1 MSPRHRRLA
10 PLLLPFLL
18 LSLLPPSSGLPPSS
32 PYYPSVAVV
41 FRIQGDRTVSVEEN
55 CTLYLPS
62 LYSSLTIRRTI
73 PSENVWDLRA
83 WCEPG
88 QVTLES
94 RAVEGGTELTLRISF
109 SSPFRGNL
117 GYGLSYRASGWVV
130 GTGPKY
136 EAVLGGIRIDR
147 GGYPYESYRVT
158 VQGPPGGTLF
168 WYEPREASADSSSV
182 TYSTSVG
189 APGSFEGVRVTFYS
203 SPAHYRLTLI
213 ENLRNPGRESCELV
227 MNLLLFS
234 EGKTGFASLL
244 SSDPPVGSLYRD
256 EENNWY
262 ASFRL
267 RLAPGESRRVRVEL
281 LWRTELYDPRLS
293 PESSGTL
300 DDLPPGLEGYTRERE
315 YWEVGEL
322 RPLSLQL
329 AGGERNLY
337 SLTRKLLEWEDRS
350 ITYTPTQERQGA
362 LLTLQKGTGDCD
374 CLSDLLI
381 ALLRALGVPSR
392 LSFGWTAG
400 ENGAGNHAWVEVYLP
415 GRGWEPV
422 DPTWSGGTEK
432 YLFRMDPL
440 HLTRGSRGLS
450 SSDAYLSKVHYGSLE
465 VGPEEVSLSYLS
477 EEEAREGFLTS
488 ARTVL
493 GLAEGVGGD
502 DPRLGL
508 ARDKLEAA
516 GGGDPQAALDSLRW
530 SMEVL
535 GERGKPLE
543 LPARIPPWTPLALG
557 GAAICLVV
565 ALLLGLRKR

>member
-1 MSPRHRRLA
+1 MSPPSWKLA
-10 PLLLPFLL
+10 LLFLPFLL
-18 LSLLPPSSGLPPSS
+18 LSLLPPSSGLPRSS
-32 PYYPSVAVV
+32 PYYPSVAVR
-41 FRIQGDRTVSVEEN
+41 FEIQGDRTVSVEEN
-55 CTLYLPS
+55 CTLYLPTLS
-62 LYSSLTIRRTI
+62 SSLTIRRTL

-88 QVTLES
+88 EVSLEN
-94 RAVEGGTELTLRISF
+94 RTVEGGTELTLRISF
-109 SSPFRGNL
+109 SSPFRGEL
-117 GYGLSYRASGWVV
+117 RYGLSYGVSGWVG

-136 EAVLGGIRIDR
+136 EAVLGGIRIDP
-147 GGYPYESYRVT
+147 GGYPYESYRIT
-158 VQGPPGGTLF
+158 VQGPPGSRLF
-168 WYEPREASADSSSV
+168 WYEPREASADSSSL

-203 SPAHYRLTLI
+203 SPAYYRLTLT
-213 ENLRNPGRESCELV
+213 ETLRNPGEESCDLV

-244 SSDPPVGSLYRD
+244 SSDPPVGSLYSD

-267 RLAPGESRRVRVEL
+267 RLAPGENRKVRVEL
-281 LWRTELYDPRLS
+281 VWRTELYDPRLS
-293 PESSGTL
+293 PENSGTL
-300 DDLPPGLEGYTRERE
+300 DDLPPGLEEYTRERK
-315 YWEVGEL
+315 YWEVEEL
-322 RPLSLQL
+322 RSLSLQL

-337 SLTRKLLEWEDRS
+337 SLTRKLLEWEEKS
-350 ITYTPTQERQGA
+350 ITYTPTPERQGA

-422 DPTWSGGTEK
+422 DPTWSEGTEK

-450 SSDAYLSKVHYGSLE
+450 SSDAYLSKAQYGSLE
-465 VGPEEVSLSYLS
+465 VEPEEVSLSYLP
-477 EEEAREGFLTS
+477 EEEALGEFLTS

-493 GLAEGVGGD
+493 ELAERAGEN
-502 DPRLGL
+502 DPRLEL
-508 ARDKLEAA
+508 ARQNLEAA
-516 GGGDPQAALDSLRW
+516 EGGDPQAALDSLRW

-543 LPARIPPWTPLALG
+543 LPARIPLWTLLALG
-557 GAAICLVV
+557 GAVTCLVV
-565 ALLLGLRKR
+565 SLLLGLRKR

>member
-1 MSPRHRRLA
+1 M
-10 PLLLPFLL
+10 
-18 LSLLPPSSGLPPSS
+18 
-32 PYYPSVAVV
+32 
-41 FRIQGDRTVSVEEN
+41 EEN

-109 SSPFRGNL
+109 PSPFRGNL

-256 EENNWY
+256 EENNWH

-300 DDLPPGLEGYTRERE
+300 DDLPPGLEEYTRERE

-337 SLTRKLLEWEDRS
+337 SLTRKLLE
-350 ITYTPTQERQGA
+350 
-362 LLTLQKGTGDCD
+362 
-374 CLSDLLI
+374 
-381 ALLRALGVPSR
+381 
-392 LSFGWTAG
+392 
-400 ENGAGNHAWVEVYLP
+400 
-415 GRGWEPV
+415 
-422 DPTWSGGTEK
+422 
-432 YLFRMDPL
+432 
-440 HLTRGSRGLS
+440 
-450 SSDAYLSKVHYGSLE
+450 
-465 VGPEEVSLSYLS
+465 
-477 EEEAREGFLTS
+477 
-488 ARTVL
+488 
-493 GLAEGVGGD
+493 
-502 DPRLGL
+502 
-508 ARDKLEAA
+508 
-516 GGGDPQAALDSLRW
+516 
-530 SMEVL
+530 
-535 GERGKPLE
+535 
-543 LPARIPPWTPLALG
+543 
-557 GAAICLVV
+557 
-565 ALLLGLRKR
+565 